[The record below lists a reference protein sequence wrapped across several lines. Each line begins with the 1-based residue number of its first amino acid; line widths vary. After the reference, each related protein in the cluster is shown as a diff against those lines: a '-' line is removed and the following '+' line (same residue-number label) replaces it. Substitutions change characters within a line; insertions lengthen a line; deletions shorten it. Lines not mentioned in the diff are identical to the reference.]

1 MHLTSRDVLNSF
13 SSGQIVNPVIR
24 GHIAYRTD
32 NISSFME
39 HLEFLGI
46 PYSDWGSD
54 EVKGEHQVFFY
65 DPDGNVIEVHQI
77 MNVD

>member
-1 MHLTSRDVLNSF
+1 M
-13 SSGQIVNPVIR
+13 
-24 GHIAYRTD
+24 A
-32 NISSFME
+32 

-54 EVKGEHQVFFY
+54 AVKGWHQVFFY
-65 DPDGNVIEVHQI
+65 DSDGNVIEVYQI